1 MDALPLPPEP
11 LLSPAG
17 DPGGALGRP
26 PRPGDLTTTW
36 RTLFAVGWAGVVMGV
51 AAVLKTSRTMGLAT
65 WWLGPEADPT
75 IVFVEALPF
84 VPPVLLIVAAFR
96 GVRHLPYY
104 GLLGGV
110 AMAAIATGDLGR
122 FGALAAVEFGV
133 AVIGL
138 LVSIASFAGM
148 LRPAEPLVDVDVDGL
163 TEAVGPDEAPVM
175 IELVP
180 GASEP
185 TN

>member
-75 IVFVEALPF
+75 IVFVEALP
-84 VPPVLLIVAAFR
+84 VNNYGKVLKRELR
-96 GVRHLPYY
+96 ERLR
-104 GLLGGV
+104 
-110 AMAAIATGDLGR
+110 ATSTPSQR
-122 FGALAAVEFGV
+122 
-133 AVIGL
+133 
-138 LVSIASFAGM
+138 
-148 LRPAEPLVDVDVDGL
+148 
-163 TEAVGPDEAPVM
+163 
-175 IELVP
+175 
-180 GASEP
+180 
-185 TN
+185 